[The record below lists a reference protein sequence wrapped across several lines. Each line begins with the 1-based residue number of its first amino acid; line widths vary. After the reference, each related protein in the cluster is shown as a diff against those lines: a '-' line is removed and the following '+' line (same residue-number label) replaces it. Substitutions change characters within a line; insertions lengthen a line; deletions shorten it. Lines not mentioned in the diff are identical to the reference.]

1 MEISKALNE
10 DTNSKV
16 KETPAADLVMSILL
30 MGLAATVGYIAWSW
44 PRPEGISSAPGL
56 FPFLISSSLGLMALG
71 LFINALRLKGYRQ
84 LLQVLGKTYLR
95 NAWNRGNMKLA
106 LLTLATVL
114 TYMIV
119 ILNILPFEIGTFL
132 YMAGALYL
140 YWRGNIYK
148 ILIISA
154 VMVGF
159 YSLSFK
165 ILFRLVLP
173 GVEM

>member
-16 KETPAADLVMSILL
+16 KETPAADLITSLLL
-30 MGLAATVGYIAWSW
+30 MGLSTVVGYFAWTW

-56 FPFLISSSLGLMALG
+56 FPFLISASLGLMALG
-71 LFINALRLKGYRQ
+71 LFINALRMKGYRQ
-84 LLQVLGKTYLR
+84 LAEVLGKSYLR
-95 NAWNRGNMKLA
+95 KAWKEGNLKKA
-106 LLTLATVL
+106 VLTLATAL
-114 TYMIV
+114 TYLVV
-119 ILNILPFEIGTFL
+119 ILNLLPFEIGTFL

-140 YWRGNIYK
+140 YWRGKIYK

-154 VMVGF
+154 VMVTF
-159 YSLSFK
+159 YSLAFRV
-165 ILFRLVLP
+165 LFRLVLP

>member
-1 MEISKALNE
+1 
-10 DTNSKV
+10 
-16 KETPAADLVMSILL
+16 MSLLL
-30 MGLAATVGYIAWSW
+30 MALSATIGYYAWTW

-56 FPFLISSSLGLMALG
+56 FPFMISASLGLMALG
-71 LFINALRLKGYRQ
+71 LLINALRLKGYRQ
-84 LLQVLGKTYLR
+84 LVQVLGKTYR
-95 NAWNRGNMKLA
+95 RKAWAEGNLKLA
-106 LLTLATVL
+106 FLTLATVL
-114 TYMIV
+114 TYMVV
-119 ILNILPFEIGTFL
+119 ILNLLPFEIGTFL

-140 YWRGNIYK
+140 YWRGNIFK